1 MSLKK
6 SADTHVPPCWATIRT
21 EAGKTSKGAKCMP
34 EGTKTIVQNRKARHE
49 YFIEECFEAGIALT
63 GTEVKSLRL
72 GRANLQDSYAVI
84 KNGEVFVYGLHISPY
99 DMGNRFNHDPM
110 RPRKLLLNRY
120 EINKLIGHTKKKG
133 LTLIPLSLY
142 FKKGLVKVELA
153 VCRGKKLYDKRED
166 IARRDAAREIDRRMK
181 SSGK

>member
-1 MSLKK
+1 
-6 SADTHVPPCWATIRT
+6 
-21 EAGKTSKGAKCMP
+21 MP
-34 EGTKTIVQNRKARHE
+34 EGGKTIVQNRKARHE
-49 YFIEECFEAGIALT
+49 YFVEEVFEAGIALT

-84 KNGEVFVYGLHISPY
+84 KNGEVFIYGMHISPY
-99 DMGNRFNHDPM
+99 DQGNRFNHDPV
-110 RPRKLLLNRY
+110 RTRKLLLNRF
-120 EINKLIGHTKKKG
+120 EINKLLGLTQKKG
-133 LTLIPLSLY
+133 LTLVPLRLY

-181 SSGK
+181 DSNR